1 MKGVAKLP
9 FLLLNLYP
17 RWWRER
23 YGDEMDVMVQGL
35 VEGGRSPLS
44 LSINLFA
51 SSVGVWLR
59 GTGAPATREFWTTR
73 TQRSL
78 LVSALTW
85 FAFLPLSV
93 AFGLSNTQHG
103 FFKGGTRVQM
113 SGAST
118 DALHVQRILF
128 SALILSCFV
137 ALVGWQILRGA
148 LEGQSVRLRW
158 FHMTNRFAMGGILL
172 LSAALFLGQ
181 HNSTSSVAETSGVVG
196 GGLLVISWLSL
207 PALIVFMMRE
217 GRLAADRLRAEVT
230 VSFALAGLNVLTT
243 FCVASYLFAISRQ
256 PVPLPGADYLLFRS
270 SLGGWNAALVVGF
283 VLVAALSVTGAFTAR
298 QSYVRARTL

>member
-1 MKGVAKLP
+1 
-9 FLLLNLYP
+9 
-17 RWWRER
+17 
-23 YGDEMDVMVQGL
+23 
-35 VEGGRSPLS
+35 
-44 LSINLFA
+44 
-51 SSVGVWLR
+51 
-59 GTGAPATREFWTTR
+59 
-73 TQRSL
+73 
-78 LVSALTW
+78 
-85 FAFLPLSV
+85 
-93 AFGLSNTQHG
+93 
-103 FFKGGTRVQM
+103 M

-172 LSAALFLGQ
+172 LFAALFLGQ